1 MRKGKL
7 RLAAVVVTA
16 VAGFLATANS
26 QATAAPSG
34 HRAAAV
40 ESVPPRPAGVYGP
53 YAIYESCWVAGNNGQ
68 QAGQWQ
74 SFFCSQNGTDQW
86 WLFTTP

>member
-1 MRKGKL
+1 MMRKML
-7 RLAAVVVTA
+7 RSVSLAVLVSV
-16 VAGFLATANS
+16 GFTLPAT
-26 QATAAPSG
+26 ATAAPHTPES
-34 HRAAAV
+34 APTAAV
-40 ESVPPRPAGVYGP
+40 AAPAGVYGP

>member
-1 MRKGKL
+1 MFMRN
-7 RLAAVVVTA
+7 RASRCAAVAVLAA
-16 VAGFLATANS
+16 AGFLATAGTSAVAVTSTPSSSS
-26 QATAAPSG
+26 Q
-34 HRAAAV
+34 RV
-40 ESVPPRPAGVYGP
+40 QGVYGP

>member
-1 MRKGKL
+1 M
-7 RLAAVVVTA
+7 LAAAVMTA
-16 VAGFLATANS
+16 AAGLLATAGPS
-26 QATAAPSG
+26 AAAAPP
-34 HRAAAV
+34 AAGRV
-40 ESVPPRPAGVYGP
+40 QGVYGP
-53 YAIYESCWVAGNNGQ
+53 YVLYEACWVAGNNGQ

>member
-1 MRKGKL
+1 MRMRRSGL
-7 RLAAVVVTA
+7 MLAAAVMTA
-16 VAGFLATANS
+16 AAGLLATAGPS
-26 QATAAPSG
+26 VAAAPP
-34 HRAAAV
+34 AATERV
-40 ESVPPRPAGVYGP
+40 QGVYGP
-53 YAIYESCWVAGNNGQ
+53 YAIFESCWVAGNNGQ

>member
-1 MRKGKL
+1 MSKSVL
-7 RLAAVVVTA
+7 RIAAVAVTA
-16 VAGFLATANS
+16 AAGLLMTAGAS
-26 QATAAPSG
+26 S
-34 HRAAAV
+34 AAV
-40 ESVPPRPAGVYGP
+40 TSHHGPAATSASAPRGVYGP